1 MDSQGVK
8 ELQGEEEIEQELLSY
23 TEEERE
29 DDEVKE
35 DKEGMAERQGE
46 QDREEQRDIEDWNG
60 FIAGEEDAAEEE
72 IVPDWK
78 PGDPVT
84 PQYVLTL
91 PGYTD
96 DYLCCPEDNIYNI
109 RFSRFKIR
117 DLESGSVILD
127 LKRHCPT
134 EIKDVIELDAGR
146 FIQYHFTP
154 AFLSLREIGA
164 LLEFTVG
171 GKAVNKFR
179 LIERHYFRDL
189 LLKTFDFEIGFCI
202 PHSRNTCEHI
212 YCLPDL
218 DSHAVAEMI
227 THPFETRSDSF
238 YFANNTLI
246 MHHKAE
252 YSFNQEL
259 EL

>member
-1 MDSQGVK
+1 MDGEGVK
-8 ELQGEEEIEQELLSY
+8 EPHSEDEMEQELSSDDQAEREEDEAED
-23 TEEERE
+23 EEETADAQNR
-29 DDEVKE
+29 
-35 DKEGMAERQGE
+35 GCL
-46 QDREEQRDIEDWNG
+46 RDVEDWNG
-60 FIAGEEDAAEEE
+60 FISGGPAAEEE
-72 IVPDWK
+72 VLLDWK

-84 PQYVLTL
+84 PQYVLRL

-96 DYLCCPEDNIYNI
+96 DFMCSPEDNIYNI
-109 RFSRFKIR
+109 SFSRFKIR
-117 DLESGSVILD
+117 DLEGGCVILD

-134 EIKDVIELDAGR
+134 EIKDMIELDAGR
-146 FIQYHFTP
+146 FIQYHFSP
-154 AFLSLREIGA
+154 AFLNLREIGA
-164 LLEFTVG
+164 TLEFTVG

-218 DSHAVAEMI
+218 DPHTIEEMI
-227 THPFETRSDSF
+227 SHPFETRSDSF

-252 YSFNQEL
+252 YSFSQGLQINQNQS
-259 EL
+259 